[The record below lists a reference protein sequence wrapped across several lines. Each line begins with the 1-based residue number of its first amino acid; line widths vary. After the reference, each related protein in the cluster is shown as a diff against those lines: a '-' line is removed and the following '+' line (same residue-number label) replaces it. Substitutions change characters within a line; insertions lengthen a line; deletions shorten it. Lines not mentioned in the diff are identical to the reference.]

1 MKKNRLFPII
11 LIYLSILQFPSFA
24 QVKSLDFFIN
34 QGLIHS
40 PVLKDINNQ
49 VNSNLVD
56 SMLVKA
62 GQKPQVSYKGLLYYA
77 PVINGI
83 GYSEVITNI
92 SNISSVV
99 YVSQRIFNQKTIEA
113 QYSKSGIQNL
123 ALRISSKITENE
135 LRKVIT
141 LQYLLACSV
150 SNDITFNRD
159 LLSSSKD
166 EELILRQLV
175 EKGLYKQV
183 DYLSF
188 MVELKAQEL
197 LLNDLQIQYQKE
209 VSALHVLCGL
219 PDTAYEQL
227 ALPEIKLNSPV
238 SAANSPFF
246 NRFVADSLKIQN
258 EKLLVDRN
266 YKPSINWFS
275 DAGLLNNLPRDI
287 SKNFG
292 FSMGLSLSV
301 PIYDGQQRRLNYE
314 KLKIAENTRT
324 NYAGYFKQQFS
335 QQLQQLYTE
344 LKKTQEII
352 PEVNQQLGFAE
363 SVIKQ
368 EKYLINAGNISV
380 TDYVTALKNYISI
393 KRNLNQYQVKI
404 LQIITEINY
413 WTQ

>member
-1 MKKNRLFPII
+1 MKKNRFFPII

-24 QVKSLDFFIN
+24 QVKSLDFFID

-56 SMLVKA
+56 SLLVKA

-141 LQYLLACSV
+141 LQYLSACSV

-352 PEVNQQLGFAE
+352 PQVNQQLGFAE